1 MLGVYWLL
9 MVGLMVCINWG
20 DNNYKENK
28 KKCKFKWK
36 VCF

>member
-20 DNNYKENK
+20 DNNYKENNK
-28 KKCKFKWK
+28 K
-36 VCF
+36 V